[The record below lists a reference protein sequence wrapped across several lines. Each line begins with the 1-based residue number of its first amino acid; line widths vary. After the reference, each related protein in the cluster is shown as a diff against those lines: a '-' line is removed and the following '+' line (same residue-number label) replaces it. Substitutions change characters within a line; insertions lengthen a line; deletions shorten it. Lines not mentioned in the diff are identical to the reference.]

1 MAKYLITLPP
11 MPKDKVKA
19 AWTSVIDASV
29 GSNLKMDKAYINESN
44 GQAICCWDAPDQKSV
59 EDLFAKAQVETE
71 SIKQVVLYSG

>member
-19 AWTSVIDASV
+19 ARTSVINASV
-29 GSNLKMDKAYINESN
+29 GSNLKMEKAFIDETN

-71 SIKQVVLYSG
+71 SIRQVVEYPT